1 VSSLLMEFSHGGSR
15 YAPQSATIQG
25 ILKDMYET
33 FVTDLESATMTE
45 ATQNREFETFISI
58 KAEELAELEEVKAT
72 KEAEKAEAEAGLAE
86 TTQSYDDTDMQKKA
100 DIEFFDATKAA
111 CDAKH
116 KEWVIRDDLRTEEM
130 EGIAEALKILT
141 SDEAREMFAKSIQ
154 PGQGSNQMAAPSF
167 LQVDNADTNS
177 ATMKA
182 ARAFSEL
189 KKQASKTHSLRL
201 ARVAALLRTS
211 KAGHFE
217 AVIKA
222 IDEMIATLKEEGMAD
237 QNKRDQCIDEYK
249 NTDSVIAETKWLI
262 EKNQAKIDK
271 LQSLI
276 DKHTVTKEETI
287 AEIAATEEEIKEMKA
302 TRDAEHQ
309 AFLQAKSDDTAA
321 IALLESATEALTKF
335 YKKNELDMGDIQASV
350 KASLIQKHK
359 QPEFEVSADQAPE
372 ATFSDSG
379 SRKGESKGIVS
390 IMTMIKQ
397 DLEMEIKNGQEAEA
411 ATQLEFEA
419 QLKAAEQLVADLT
432 QKKENLETE
441 IARLEGEKSDEHKT
455 KKANEKDLNSE
466 ETYRK
471 KITPDCD
478 WIIGAFT
485 QRAQKRTAEMDGLAQ
500 AKVHL
505 VTG

>member
-1 VSSLLMEFSHGGSR
+1 
-15 YAPQSATIQG
+15 
-25 ILKDMYET
+25 
-33 FVTDLESATMTE
+33 
-45 ATQNREFETFISI
+45 
-58 KAEELAELEEVKAT
+58 
-72 KEAEKAEAEAGLAE
+72 
-86 TTQSYDDTDMQKKA
+86 
-100 DIEFFDATKAA
+100 
-111 CDAKH
+111 
-116 KEWVIRDDLRTEEM
+116 
-130 EGIAEALKILT
+130 
-141 SDEAREMFAKSIQ
+141 
-154 PGQGSNQMAAPSF
+154 
-167 LQVDNADTNS
+167 
-177 ATMKA
+177 
-182 ARAFSEL
+182 
-189 KKQASKTHSLRL
+189 
-201 ARVAALLRTS
+201 
-211 KAGHFE
+211 
-217 AVIKA
+217 
-222 IDEMIATLKEEGMAD
+222 
-237 QNKRDQCIDEYK
+237 
-249 NTDSVIAETKWLI
+249 
-262 EKNQAKIDK
+262 
-271 LQSLI
+271 LI